1 MGLNDPPL
9 DVALIEKQLALLS
22 HLGVLTNSL
31 NVVRSQQ
38 RSILR
43 DTAAFEQL
51 ASVNPGRYSNKK
63 REANE
68 KPMDLEVPSEPHAL
82 PTHRHEKPSKR
93 RNVFRQWQYYTLECQ
108 QTRKAE
114 HAHNARLIKAMMKR
128 WRRETE
134 KARECALNQLWLQ
147 SNIIHRRLH
156 AWHKPADLKRRLRL
170 WQTKIRVRLYIRL
183 LKHHVLNSFRLCFDD
198 IFYVEHFTSSTYMH
212 GYPRKNAS
220 VALCYFPIGFHIFKD
235 GWKCDLLPLKEAT
248 YSVIVEFM
256 LLFNFGKPKLLS
268 PATQSIN

>member
-31 NVVRSQQ
+31 DVVRSQQ

-43 DTAAFEQL
+43 DTAALEQL

-63 REANE
+63 LKNVAREANE
-68 KPMDLEVPSEPHAL
+68 KPTDLEVPSKPLAL

-93 RNVFRQWQYYTLECQ
+93 RDVFRQWQYYTLERQ

-114 HAHNARLIKAMMKR
+114 HAHNARLIKAMMKT
-128 WRRETE
+128 WRRATE
-134 KARECALNQLWLQ
+134 KARECALNQLWLL

-156 AWHKPADLKRRLRL
+156 AWHRSECGY
-170 WQTKIRVRLYIRL
+170 TSVY
-183 LKHHVLNSFRLCFDD
+183 
-198 IFYVEHFTSSTYMH
+198 SSTM
-212 GYPRKNAS
+212 S
-220 VALCYFPIGFHIFKD
+220 
-235 GWKCDLLPLKEAT
+235 
-248 YSVIVEFM
+248 
-256 LLFNFGKPKLLS
+256 
-268 PATQSIN
+268 